1 MCVLLVCCVWVCA
14 CVRVRVCRSL
24 ALSLSKQTSNS
35 RTPTCKHNSILNV
48 AKRQI
53 DDFVEEKGSS
63 GGAGEAGGDEFAP
76 VGQIGVATDARE
88 QPTPT
93 HMVEEYAPHSDG

>member
-1 MCVLLVCCVWVCA
+1 MPNFSSFGLSTWPGLWVWFEILLHILYLEDFCT
-14 CVRVRVCRSL
+14 R
-24 ALSLSKQTSNS
+24 
-35 RTPTCKHNSILNV
+35 KHDSILNV

-63 GGAGEAGGDEFAP
+63 GGAGEASGDEFAP
-76 VGQIGVATDARE
+76 ISQIGVATDARE
-88 QPTPT
+88 QPAPT